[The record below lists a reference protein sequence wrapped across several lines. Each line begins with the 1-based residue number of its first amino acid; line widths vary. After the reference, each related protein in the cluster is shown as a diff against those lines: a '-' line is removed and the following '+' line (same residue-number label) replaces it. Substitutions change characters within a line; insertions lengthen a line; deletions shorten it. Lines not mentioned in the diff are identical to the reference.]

1 MPRNRVVAH
10 EACRRQAQLAPG
22 SIPNFQVAKEA
33 RRLHRLDE
41 AVEIL
46 RGLDPAR
53 GEMRGLIFSGGTCP

>member
-1 MPRNRVVAH
+1 VA
-10 EACRRQAQLAPG
+10 E
-22 SIPNFQVAKEA
+22 EA

-53 GEMRGLIFSGGTCP
+53 GEMRGSIFSGGTCP